1 MSTAL
6 VVYQP
11 GLDGTLFNRVGL
23 LRQLQGTLGELE
35 AEYALTVRRV
45 RDFELRFKPAVGDRH
60 EELERLRSRVARA
73 WEAVARARG
82 GALPGAR
89 DGSPNDDPEAT
100 GPAGVFEADGMG
112 ASDDAARLLFLA
124 LARQVHPD
132 FAEDPDERRRR
143 HEVMSEATLAY
154 RNNDDRRLQWLIEHW
169 QTQCEP
175 ILGIGPATLWRRTN
189 RQIAWVRY
197 RIREVQHSLAQL
209 HASSTAHIMEREAQA
224 RLSGINL
231 IVEMRKRAIA
241 DLEAAYRDLDRVQ
254 RAVEDLD
261 PRTRRAIKTECD
273 L

>member
-82 GALPGAR
+82 GAIPDASDGA
-89 DGSPNDDPEAT
+89 PNDDPESTNAV
-100 GPAGVFEADGMG
+100 GDIQADGADTG
-112 ASDDAARLLFLA
+112 DDSARLLFLA

-132 FAEDPDERRRR
+132 LAEDEDERRRR

-154 RNNDDRRLQWLIEHW
+154 RNNDQRRLQWLIEHW
-169 QTQCEP
+169 QMQCEP
-175 ILGIGPATLWRRTN
+175 ILGIGPAPLWRRTN

-209 HASSTAHIMEREAQA
+209 HASSIAYIMEREAQA

-231 IVEMRKRAIA
+231 IVEMRKRAVT
-241 DLEAAYRDLDRVQ
+241 DLEAAYRDLDRVR

-261 PRTRRAIKTECD
+261 PQMRQIVKTECD

>member
-1 MSTAL
+1 MTTAL

-23 LRQLQGTLGELE
+23 LRELQGTLGELE
-35 AEYALTVRRV
+35 AEYALTVHRV

-82 GALPGAR
+82 GEMPSAR
-89 DGSPNDDPEAT
+89 DGSPDDDPE
-100 GPAGVFEADGMG
+100 PASAAGDLQADGMG
-112 ASDDAARLLFLA
+112 TSDDPARLLFLE

-132 FAEDPDERRRR
+132 LAEDADERRRR

-175 ILGIGPATLWRRTN
+175 IPGMGPAPLWRRTN

-241 DLEAAYRDLDRVQ
+241 DLEAAYRDLDRVR
-254 RAVEDLD
+254 RAVEDLE
-261 PRTRRAIKTECD
+261 PETRQSIKTDCD

>member
-82 GALPGAR
+82 GAIPDASDR
-89 DGSPNDDPEAT
+89 APNDDPESAS
-100 GPAGVFEADGMG
+100 AVRDVEADSADTG
-112 ASDDAARLLFLA
+112 DDSARLLFLA

-132 FAEDPDERRRR
+132 LAEDEDERRRR

-154 RNNDDRRLQWLIEHW
+154 RNNDQRRLQWLIEHW
-169 QTQCEP
+169 QMQCEP
-175 ILGIGPATLWRRTN
+175 ILGIGPAPLWRRTN

-209 HASSTAHIMEREAQA
+209 HASSIAYIMEREAQA

-231 IVEMRKRAIA
+231 IVEMRKRAVT
-241 DLEAAYRDLDRVQ
+241 DLEAAYRDLDRVR

-261 PRTRRAIKTECD
+261 PQMRQIVKTECD

>member
-23 LRQLQGTLGELE
+23 LRELQGTLGELE

-82 GALPGAR
+82 GTIPSAT
-89 DGSPNDDPEAT
+89 DGSPNNDSEPT
-100 GPAGVFEADGMG
+100 GTGGGIQTDGQG
-112 ASDDAARLLFLA
+112 GSDESARLLFLA

-132 FAEDPDERRRR
+132 LAEDADERRRR

-154 RNNDDRRLQWLIEHW
+154 RNNDERRLQWLIEHW

-175 ILGIGPATLWRRTN
+175 ILGIGPAPLWRRTN

-209 HASSTAHIMEREAQA
+209 HASSTAYIMEREAQA
-224 RLSGINL
+224 RVSGINL
-231 IVEMRKRAIA
+231 IVEMRRRAIA
-241 DLEAAYRDLDRVQ
+241 DLEAAYRDLDRVR

-261 PRTRRAIKTECD
+261 PETRQAIKAECD

>member
-23 LRQLQGTLGELE
+23 LRHLQGTLRDLE

-60 EELERLRSRVARA
+60 EELEHLRSRVARA

-82 GALPGAR
+82 GAMPDASE
-89 DGSPNDDPEAT
+89 GSPNDDPEPT
-100 GPAGVFEADGMG
+100 GTSGGVQTGGAG
-112 ASDDAARLLFLA
+112 ASDESARLLFLA

-132 FAEDPDERRRR
+132 LAEDADERRRR

-154 RNNDDRRLQWLIEHW
+154 RNNDERRLQWLIEHW

-175 ILGIGPATLWRRTN
+175 ILGIGPAPLWRRTN
-189 RQIAWVRY
+189 RQIAWVKY

-209 HASSTAHIMEREAQA
+209 HASSTAYIMEREAQA

-241 DLEAAYRDLDRVQ
+241 DLEAAYRDLDRVR
-254 RAVEDLD
+254 RAVEDLE
-261 PRTRRAIKTECD
+261 PQTRQAIKAECD

>member
-23 LRQLQGTLGELE
+23 LHQLQGRLGELE

-82 GALPGAR
+82 GAMPDAR
-89 DGSPNDDPEAT
+89 DGRPDDDPGPTSTDGAIQADSADT
-100 GPAGVFEADGMG
+100 G
-112 ASDDAARLLFLA
+112 DDSARQLFLA

-132 FAEDPDERRRR
+132 LAEDADERRRR

-154 RNNDDRRLQWLIEHW
+154 RNNDQRRLQWLIEHW

-175 ILGIGPATLWRRTN
+175 ILGIGPAPLWRRTN

-209 HASSTAHIMEREAQA
+209 HASSTAYIMEREAQA

-231 IVEMRKRAIA
+231 IVEMRKRAVA
-241 DLEAAYRDLDRVQ
+241 DLEAAYRDLDRVR
-254 RAVEDLD
+254 RAVGDLE
-261 PRTRRAIKTECD
+261 PQIREAIRMECD